1 MKLMTVTGPVDTQEM
16 GITLPHEHL
25 FIDLRNQF
33 TEFEDSEKRRISR
46 QILGMENLGAVRLN
60 PYAIKDNLVFD
71 DVELTI
77 QEIQRFKTAGGSTVV
92 DCTSVGIN
100 RNPEKLRVVSERTGL
115 NIVAGCGYYTH
126 DTHPAEMDGWS
137 AEEIADRMVGELT
150 VGIDGTDIKAG
161 VIGEIGTDNPI
172 HPNEWKN
179 LIAAGLASKQTGAA
193 VMVHTNPWG
202 GFGLEIADF
211 LIKRG
216 VTPPKI
222 VICHTDVQINLPYIR
237 SLLKR
242 EVFVEFDNF
251 GKEFYVDRL
260 RTFSRDM
267 ERVRAIKTLLNEGYG
282 KQLLITNDLCLK
294 SMLHRYGG
302 WGYDHILNNIVPML
316 REQDIDAEAID
327 LFLRDNPRR
336 LYGTSA

>member
-1 MKLMTVTGPVDTQEM
+1 MTVTGPVDTQEM

-46 QILGMENLGAVRLN
+46 QTLGMENLGVVRLN
-60 PYAIKDNLVFD
+60 PYAIKDNLVFED
-71 DVELTI
+71 LELTI
-77 QEIQRFKTAGGSTVV
+77 QEIERFKTAGGSTIV
-92 DCTSVGIN
+92 DCTSVGIH
-100 RNPEKLRVVSERTGL
+100 RNPEKLRIVAERTGL

-137 AEEIADRMVGELT
+137 AKEIAERMVGELT
-150 VGIDGTDIKAG
+150 VGMDGTDIKAG

-179 LIAAGLASKQTGAA
+179 LVAAGLAFKQTGAA
-193 VMVHTNPWG
+193 VLVHTNPWAR
-202 GFGLEIADF
+202 FGLEIVDL
-211 LIKRG
+211 LIKQG
-216 VTPPKI
+216 VIPPKI
-222 VICHTDVQINLPYIR
+222 VICHADVQVDLPYIR

-242 EVFVEFDNF
+242 GVFVEFDNF

-260 RTFSRDM
+260 RVFSRDI
-267 ERVRAIKTLLNEGYG
+267 ERVRAIKDLLNEGYG
-282 KQLLITNDLCLK
+282 KQILITNDLCLK

-302 WGYDHILNNIVPML
+302 WGYDHILSNIVPMM
-316 REQDIDAEAID
+316 REQDIDAETIG
-327 LFLRDNPRR
+327 LFLQDNPRR
-336 LYGTSA
+336 LYGTSP